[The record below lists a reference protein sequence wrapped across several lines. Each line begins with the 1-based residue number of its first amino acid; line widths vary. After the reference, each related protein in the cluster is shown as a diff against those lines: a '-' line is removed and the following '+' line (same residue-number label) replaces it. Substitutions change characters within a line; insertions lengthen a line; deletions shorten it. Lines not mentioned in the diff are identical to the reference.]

1 MKKKQRTTPFDLLFP
16 DTPKIKIRRILLDN
30 REEAAGPLIKCQEVK
45 TSSTLPPPLLHS
57 ARYEN
62 GSPTVAFFCVHKM
75 HVAVQ
80 IEETK
85 NNDNCQ

>member
-45 TSSTLPPPLLHS
+45 TSSTLPPPPPLRALRERIPHS
-57 ARYEN
+57 CIFLCSQNARRRAN
-62 GSPTVAFFCVHKM
+62 
-75 HVAVQ
+75 
-80 IEETK
+80 
-85 NNDNCQ
+85 

>member
-45 TSSTLPPPLLHS
+45 TSSTLPPSSTPPLRALRERIPHS
-57 ARYEN
+57 CIFLCSQNARRRAN
-62 GSPTVAFFCVHKM
+62 
-75 HVAVQ
+75 
-80 IEETK
+80 
-85 NNDNCQ
+85 